1 MNYSDNIKDLPILDK
16 PVITIG
22 SFDGLHK
29 GHQQIIHQVQE
40 LSKKDGTT
48 HVIITFE
55 PHPRQIIYP
64 KDKELKLLTDIKE
77 KKFLMEFY
85 GVQHLVVVP
94 FTIEFSQL
102 NADEYIE
109 NFLIQW
115 FAPGRIVIGYDHKF
129 GLNRQGDIHYL
140 KWYSKK
146 YQYEV
151 TEISQHLVSDI
162 SVSSTKIRRFLEQG
176 DMTQV
181 KNMLG
186 HPYILIGQVVHG
198 KKIGTQIGFPT
209 ANVVPD
215 NPLKMIPPDG
225 IYAVL
230 IHIADKAYP
239 SVMYIGLKPTLGQH
253 ERSLEVHIF
262 DFNDDIYGQEVM
274 IEFAQYIRADLK
286 FENVEAMTA
295 QIGLDKEK
303 AEKILI
309 DQQSHFIRSS
319 ESSEH

>member
-1 MNYSDNIKDLPILDK
+1 MNYSDNIKDLPILEK

-29 GHQQIIHQVQE
+29 GHQQIIRQVQE
-40 LSKKDGTT
+40 LSKSDGTA

-85 GVQHLVVVP
+85 GVQYLVVVP

-109 NFLIQW
+109 NFLIQG
-115 FAPGRIVIGYDHKF
+115 FSPGRIVIGYDHKF

-146 YQYEV
+146 FNYEV

-186 HPYILIGQVVHG
+186 HPYILVGQVVHG
-198 KKIGTQIGFPT
+198 RKLGTQIGFPT

-230 IHIADKAYP
+230 IHIAGSIHKA
-239 SVMYIGLKPTLGQH
+239 VMYIGLKPTLGHH

-262 DFNDDIYGQEVM
+262 DFSDDIYDQELM
-274 IEFAQYIRADLK
+274 IEFVQFIRADIK
-286 FENVEAMTA
+286 FENVKAMTE
-295 QIGLDKEK
+295 QIGLDKEQAK
-303 AEKILI
+303 LLLA
-309 DQQSHFIRSS
+309 DQQSHFISSS
-319 ESSEH
+319 ESSKH

>member
-1 MNYSDNIKDLPILDK
+1 MNYSDNIKDLPILEK

-29 GHQQIIHQVQE
+29 GHQQIIRQVQE
-40 LSKKDGTT
+40 LSKSDGTA

-85 GVQHLVVVP
+85 GVQYLVVVP

-109 NFLIQW
+109 NFLIQG
-115 FAPGRIVIGYDHKF
+115 FSPGRIVIGYDHKF

-146 YQYEV
+146 FNYEV

-186 HPYILIGQVVHG
+186 HPYILVGQVVHG
-198 KKIGTQIGFPT
+198 RKLGTQIGFPT

-230 IHIADKAYP
+230 IHIAGSTHKA
-239 SVMYIGLKPTLGQH
+239 VMYIGLKPTLGHH

-262 DFNDDIYGQEVM
+262 DFSDDIYDQELM
-274 IEFAQYIRADLK
+274 IEFVQFIRADIK
-286 FENVEAMTA
+286 FENVKAMTE
-295 QIGLDKEK
+295 QIGLDKEQAK
-303 AEKILI
+303 LLLA
-309 DQQSHFIRSS
+309 DQQSHFISSS
-319 ESSEH
+319 ESSKH

>member
-1 MNYSDNIKDLPILDK
+1 MNYSDNIKDLPKLDK

-29 GHQQIIHQVQE
+29 GHQEIIRQVQA
-40 LSKKDGTT
+40 LSKEDGTD

-64 KDKELKLLTDIKE
+64 KDKELKLLTDIRE
-77 KKFLMEFY
+77 KRYLMAFY

-109 NFLIQW
+109 NFLVQW
-115 FAPGRIVIGYDHKF
+115 FTPGRIVIGYDHKF

-140 KWYSKK
+140 KWYSQKFH
-146 YQYEV
+146 YEV

-162 SVSSTKIRRFLEQG
+162 SVSSTKIRRYLEQG
-176 DMTQV
+176 DMEQV

-186 HPYILIGQVVHG
+186 HPYILMGKVVHG
-198 KKIGTQIGFPT
+198 KKLGTQIGFPT
-209 ANVVPD
+209 ANVAPF
-215 NPLKMIPPDG
+215 NPLKMVPPDG

-230 IHIADKAYP
+230 IHIEKVAHKA
-239 SVMYIGLKPTLGQH
+239 VMYIGLKPTLGNQ

-262 DFNDDIYGQEVM
+262 DFSDDIYEREVM
-274 IEFAQYIRADLK
+274 IEFVQYIRSDVK
-286 FENVEAMTA
+286 FENVEAMTT
-295 QIGLDKEK
+295 QIALDKDQAK
-303 AEKILI
+303 KILNTE
-309 DQQSHFIRSS
+309 QTHFAWTS